1 MALYLLWFW
10 FFWLMVLTGYTMVI
24 FRRRP
29 VRRPLDIVEWPGVS
43 IIIAHK
49 DHSELLI
56 PSMQFFDKQD
66 YPLFEILVVDDHST
80 GEDLRRLKASA
91 DQFDHVRI
99 LTSDG
104 SGKKAA
110 LNTGIAAATHDHLL
124 FTDADCRPLTNQWIK
139 KMVASGRRQGIVLG
153 YSPYE
158 KKTSWLNTFIR
169 FETVLTAIQYFSW
182 ALIDKP
188 YMAVGR
194 NILYP
199 RKIFLSENVLNKHPH
214 IPYGDDDITIQYAGK
229 NTAVFICYDA
239 QAHILTQSKATWKSW
254 WKQKH
259 RHVSAARFYQ
269 LSKWWQPGLYGI
281 ALVLHWSFFF
291 LLFFIL
297 PWWRFIPV
305 FIIGL
310 LIRWI
315 YYAGWTS
322 ELGEKDTVRW
332 YPLLELQYACY
343 LAAIGIFTMIRRKR
357 TWN

>member
-1 MALYLLWFW
+1 MALYTLWFW

-24 FRRRP
+24 YRRRQ
-29 VRRPLDIVEWPGVS
+29 VRRPLDISEWPGVS

-49 DHSELLI
+49 DHSDLLSQSI
-56 PSMQFFDKQD
+56 QFFDNQD
-66 YPLFEILVVDDHST
+66 YPLFEILIVDDHST
-80 GEDLRRLKASA
+80 QDHAVRLKQLAGRYA
-91 DQFDHVRI
+91 HCRI
-99 LTSDG
+99 LPSEG
-104 SGKKAA
+104 QGKKAA
-110 LNTGIAAATHDHLL
+110 LNTGIAAAAYDHLL

-139 KMVASGRRQGIVLG
+139 KMVASGRRQGVVLG

-169 FETVLTAIQYFSW
+169 FETVITAIQYFSW
-182 ALIDKP
+182 ALIGRP

-199 RKIFLSENVLNKHPH
+199 RKVLLSNEILNKHQH
-214 IPYGDDDITIQYAGK
+214 IPYGDDDLTIQSVGK
-229 NTAVFICYDA
+229 NTPIYVCYDF
-239 QAHILTQSKATWKSW
+239 QAHVFTQPQTTWKAW

-269 LSKWWQPGLYGI
+269 WGKWWQPGLYGI
-281 ALVLHWSFFF
+281 ALVLHWSLFF

-305 FIIGL
+305 FLIGII
-310 LIRWI
+310 IRWI
-315 YYAGWTS
+315 YYSGWTS
-322 ELGEKDTVRW
+322 ELGDRDTVRW
-332 YPLLELQYACY
+332 YPLLEVQYACY

-357 TWN
+357 TWS